1 MRITQEE
8 ALELFN
14 SDDLIGIG
22 MAANEVRRKKTDP
35 RVATYQIDRNINYTN
50 FCTEYCSF
58 CAFYRPLGAKDGYIL
73 SLETIYEK
81 IREMIEIGGTG
92 VLMQGGLHPDLRVE
106 FYENMLSSIKQKF
119 PQVHLHCFSAPEILC
134 IAEVSGLSV
143 RDTIAR
149 LRDAGLD
156 SIPGGGAEILDDEI
170 RARISRLKCRS
181 DEWEDMHRI
190 THSLGM
196 RTTATMMFGCGE
208 DYRHRVNHLERL
220 RRIQEDTGGFTAFI
234 PWIFAPENTPLGKK
248 IPEATAFDYL
258 KTLAISRLYLD
269 NIDHIQS
276 SWLTPGIK
284 ICQVGLQFGA
294 DDVGSILIEEN
305 VVYAAGVRNRT
316 NEGGTASNY
325 FRCRIHSCAARH
337 ALSLVRSEKRCL
349 EFLLGTKVYHRGHCG
364 IRLRFPR
371 PPVNRAV
378 RLELAHRSRIGRESF
393 LAQPSD

>member
-1 MRITQEE
+1 MGISSQE

-35 RVATYQIDRNINYTN
+35 RIATYQIDRNINYTN

-58 CAFYRPLGAKDGYIL
+58 CAFYRPLGAKDGYVL
-73 SLETIYEK
+73 PLETIYQK
-81 IREMIEIGGTG
+81 IDEMLELGGTG
-92 VLMQGGLHPDLRVE
+92 VLMQGGLHPDLRIE
-106 FYENMLSSIKQKF
+106 YYENMLRSIKHRY
-119 PQVHLHCFSAPEILC
+119 PQVHLHCFSAPEVIC
-134 IAEVSGLSV
+134 IAEVSGLTM

-156 SIPGGGAEILDDEI
+156 SIPGGGAEILDDEV
-170 RARISRLKCRS
+170 RARISRLKCTA
-181 DEWEDMHRI
+181 DEWEQVHR
-190 THSLGM
+190 TAHSLGL

-208 DYRHRVNHLERL
+208 EFRHRVHHLERV
-220 RRIQEDTGGFTAFI
+220 RRLQEDTGGFTAFI
-234 PWIFAPENTPLGKK
+234 PWIFAPENTALGKK
-248 IPEATAFDYL
+248 VPETTAVDYL
-258 KTLAISRLYLD
+258 KTLAICRLCLD

-316 NEGGTASNY
+316 NEAELRRIISDAGYIPAQRDTLYRAY
-325 FRCRIHSCAARH
+325 F
-337 ALSLVRSEKRCL
+337 LK
-349 EFLLGTKVYHRGHCG
+349 
-364 IRLRFPR
+364 
-371 PPVNRAV
+371 
-378 RLELAHRSRIGRESF
+378 
-393 LAQPSD
+393 